1 MITFDGILGCRLFF
15 KMRLMKIKGV
25 FLSSLIMLLLV
36 GCVPNTA
43 IIQENYYEALGD
55 ITVGQAVT
63 VESVSYDKYAYS
75 HLDAQ
80 TQQVYD
86 QILKCIMSFDE
97 KVKVS
102 TLDPVVIDKAYYC
115 ITYDYPNIFW
125 IEGYQYNTYYSN
137 DTVVS
142 IEVLPKYTMSLDEK
156 NAYQLKIDSVVRSWL
171 EGIDENTSDYE
182 KAEYVFTKLIEEVEY
197 DESVDNSQNI
207 ISAFLEKRTVCH
219 GYTDAASY
227 MLEKLNIPS
236 MMVTGTAKGEPHSW
250 NLIYLDGAYY
260 YMDVTWGN
268 SQYRNG
274 DNELTKRIRYAY
286 MAMTSEEL
294 SSTHY
299 IDMKIDI
306 PECLSNADNYYVKN
320 RRYFDTWDTSSI
332 GQTIGNSYDAGEEY
346 CAIKFSNPELYQQA
360 IQYYVNDMH
369 VVDWCW
375 GLEKITYLT
384 EDDVNVLT
392 FKWR

>member
-1 MITFDGILGCRLFF
+1 M
-15 KMRLMKIKGV
+15 
-25 FLSSLIMLLLV
+25 LLV
-36 GCVPNTA
+36 GCIPNSDV
-43 IIQENYYEALGD
+43 IKESYYEALGD

-75 HLDAQ
+75 HLDAE

-86 QILKCIMSFDE
+86 QLLYCIMNFDE

-102 TLDPVVIDKAYYC
+102 TLDPVVIDRAYYC
-115 ITYDYPNIFW
+115 ITYDYANIFW
-125 IEGYQYNTYYSN
+125 IEGYQYNSYYSN

-142 IEVLPKYTMSLDEK
+142 IEVLPKYTMTLEEK
-156 NAYQLKIDSVVRSWL
+156 NSYQLKIDSVVRSWL
-171 EGIDENTSDYE
+171 EEIDENATDYE
-182 KAEYVFTKLIEEVEY
+182 KAEFVFTKLINEVAY

-227 MLEKLNIPS
+227 MFEKLGIPS
-236 MMVTGTAKGEPHSW
+236 MMVVGTAKGEPHSW

-260 YMDVTWGN
+260 YMDITWGN
-268 SQYRNG
+268 SEYRNG
-274 DNELTKRIRYAY
+274 ENELTKRTRYAY

-294 SSTHY
+294 SATHY

-306 PECLSNADNYYVKN
+306 PECLSNADSYYVKN
-320 RRYFDTWDTSSI
+320 NRYFDTWDTASI
-332 GQTIGNSYDAGEEY
+332 GRTIGESYDAGDEY
-346 CAIKFSNPELYQQA
+346 CGIKFSSPELYQQA

-369 VVDWCW
+369 VADWCW
-375 GLEKITYLT
+375 GIEKITYLT